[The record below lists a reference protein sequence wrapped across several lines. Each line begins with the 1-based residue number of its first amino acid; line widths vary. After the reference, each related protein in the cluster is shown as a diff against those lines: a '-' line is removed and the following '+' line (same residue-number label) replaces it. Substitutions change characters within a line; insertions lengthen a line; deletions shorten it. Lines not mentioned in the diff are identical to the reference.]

1 MQRKKSK
8 FLTFLFSLIPGAGEM
23 YMGFMKMG
31 VSLMAEFFAV
41 LWLASVS
48 GVSELLLVDVVL
60 WFYAFFHVH
69 NLAGAA
75 DDIFAGISDEYLI
88 PFYEISNEGRART
101 LRRFFAGVLIVLGV
115 TMLWNMLTRMLG
127 TILELPTMQYIPK
140 MLIAVGL
147 IALGIVMI
155 QGKKAEL
162 EQPEQV
168 VPENRRLTASE
179 EGGQDNG
186 RN

>member
-60 WFYAFFHVH
+60 C
-69 NLAGAA
+69 
-75 DDIFAGISDEYLI
+75 
-88 PFYEISNEGRART
+88 
-101 LRRFFAGVLIVLGV
+101 
-115 TMLWNMLTRMLG
+115 
-127 TILELPTMQYIPK
+127 ILPC
-140 MLIAVGL
+140 A
-147 IALGIVMI
+147 
-155 QGKKAEL
+155 
-162 EQPEQV
+162 
-168 VPENRRLTASE
+168 
-179 EGGQDNG
+179 
-186 RN
+186 